1 MRCSARARRHDAI
14 DPRPVISRA
23 KIPQRSTDAVP
34 RCAILWSTD
43 RQFPRFRTIQVWPK
57 DLPASLRQ
65 AERAED
71 RPTAPRVWREGSCM
85 SHVRRREFITLL
97 GGAAAAWPLAARA
110 QQGERVRRIAWLGA
124 GRADEPSPYLDSLRA
139 GLRELG
145 WTDGRNLTI
154 GRFWATGLDN
164 MEAAAREILATD
176 PEVIV
181 AQEFTV
187 LAFRSVKTTKP
198 VVFGFSGDPLDVQL
212 VQSWARPGGNFSGM
226 SYLAIELVGKRI
238 ELIKEWLPQ
247 TRRIAVLARPQ
258 HPGEQLERKAS
269 EDAAAKLGIELS
281 YFPYTSRSVLPARDL
296 SELETAF
303 RAIADDRCDALVV
316 FPDSAMYEICD
327 HVARLALQAKL
338 PSVSGWSSFANKG
351 LLMTYGPN
359 VRALYRSLAGY
370 VDRILRG
377 TTPANLPFQAPTSI
391 YLAINLRTA
400 KALGLEVPPTLL
412 ARADEVIE

>member
-1 MRCSARARRHDAI
+1 M
-14 DPRPVISRA
+14 
-23 KIPQRSTDAVP
+23 
-34 RCAILWSTD
+34 
-43 RQFPRFRTIQVWPK
+43 FRMT
-57 DLPASLRQ
+57 
-65 AERAED
+65 
-71 RPTAPRVWREGSCM
+71 
-85 SHVRRREFITLL
+85 RREFVTVVA
-97 GGAAAAWPLAARA
+97 GAATWPLTVRA
-110 QQGERVRRIAWLGA
+110 QQAQRMRRIAWLGA

-145 WTDGRNLTI
+145 WSRNLTI
-154 GRFWATGLDN
+154 GLFWATGPDN
-164 MEAAAREILATD
+164 MEAAAHELLASD

-187 LAFRSVKTTKP
+187 LAFRSLKTAKP

-212 VQSWARPGGNFSGM
+212 VQSWARPGGNFTGM

-238 ELIKEWLPQ
+238 ELLKEWLPQ

-258 HPGEQLERKAS
+258 HPGEHLERKAS
-269 EDAAAKLGIELS
+269 EEAAGKLGIELS
-281 YFPYTSRSVLPARDL
+281 YFPYSSRSFLPARDL
-296 SELETAF
+296 GELETAF
-303 RAIADDRCDALVV
+303 RAIVQDHCDALVV
-316 FPDSAMYEICD
+316 FPDSAMYEIGD

-377 TTPANLPFQAPTSI
+377 TAPADLPFQAPTTF
-391 YLAINLRTA
+391 YLAINQKTA
-400 KALGLEVPPTLL
+400 RGLGVEIPPTLL